1 MNKTELKKK
10 LDEGLVTF
18 TYIKKDGSE
27 RLAHGTTNIDV
38 IRKLCGDDEAENF
51 QLWCDET
58 THSLKDT
65 VPELTLYFDTD
76 KFGLRNAYTKTVKVD
91 FVQPAADVE

>member
-38 IRKLCGDDEAENF
+38 IRKLCGDKEAENF

-91 FVQPAADVE
+91 SVQPAADVE

>member
-1 MNKTELKKK
+1 MEKSDLKKK

-27 RLAHGTTNIDV
+27 RPAHGTTNIDV
-38 IRKLCGDDEAENF
+38 IRKLCGDEEAERFDCWRDEANF
-51 QLWCDET
+51 
-58 THSLKDT
+58 DT

-76 KFGLRNAYTKTVKVD
+76 KLGLRNACTKTVKVES
-91 FVQPAADVE
+91 VKAAKDVE